1 MRRFSADWATREVV
15 KQALKNYRSYD
26 IIRAGA
32 ELEDE
37 MDCEADLEST
47 SVMEA
52 DDQGIGEENNED
64 GDGDESEIEDEV
76 EDDEVE
82 DDEVEDEDED
92 EVEDEV
98 DEEMH
103 DM

>member
-1 MRRFSADWATREVV
+1 
-15 KQALKNYRSYD
+15 
-26 IIRAGA
+26 
-32 ELEDE
+32 
-37 MDCEADLEST
+37 MDCEADLELT

-52 DDQGIGEENNED
+52 DDQGTSEENNED

-76 EDDEVE
+76 DEVE
-82 DDEVEDEDED
+82 V
-92 EVEDEV
+92 EV